1 MASMGRA
8 RSNAEIQLAGDG
20 LLHTQN
26 TRAENQP
33 RVRANPLGE
42 AAMTAADLA
51 LDLMEV
57 AALLATLALIQTG
70 CRMSRIACLGSLSVR
85 LPMILLVLSV
95 IRDDW
100 MLGLVAVVTLIS
112 GDAGLVLL
120 ARWAGDAA

>member
-1 MASMGRA
+1 
-8 RSNAEIQLAGDG
+8 
-20 LLHTQN
+20 
-26 TRAENQP
+26 
-33 RVRANPLGE
+33 
-42 AAMTAADLA
+42 MTAADLA

-57 AALLATLALIQTG
+57 AALLASLALIRTG

-120 ARWAGDAA
+120 ARWAGDAP

>member
-1 MASMGRA
+1 
-8 RSNAEIQLAGDG
+8 
-20 LLHTQN
+20 
-26 TRAENQP
+26 
-33 RVRANPLGE
+33 
-42 AAMTAADLA
+42 MTAADLA

-57 AALLATLALIQTG
+57 AALLATLALIRTG

>member
-1 MASMGRA
+1 
-8 RSNAEIQLAGDG
+8 
-20 LLHTQN
+20 
-26 TRAENQP
+26 
-33 RVRANPLGE
+33 
-42 AAMTAADLA
+42 MTAADLA

-57 AALLATLALIQTG
+57 AALLATLALIRTG

-120 ARWAGDAA
+120 ARWAGDAP

>member
-1 MASMGRA
+1 
-8 RSNAEIQLAGDG
+8 
-20 LLHTQN
+20 
-26 TRAENQP
+26 
-33 RVRANPLGE
+33 
-42 AAMTAADLA
+42 MTAADLA

-57 AALLATLALIQTG
+57 AALLASLALIRTG

-112 GDAGLVLL
+112 GEAGPVLL
-120 ARWAGDAA
+120 ARWAGDAT

>member
-1 MASMGRA
+1 
-8 RSNAEIQLAGDG
+8 
-20 LLHTQN
+20 
-26 TRAENQP
+26 
-33 RVRANPLGE
+33 
-42 AAMTAADLA
+42 MTAADLA
-51 LDLMEV
+51 LDLMEL
-57 AALLATLALIQTG
+57 AALLTTLALIQTA

-120 ARWAGDAA
+120 ARWAGDAP